1 MASLASSKLPEAASA
16 ASKSPTD
23 VDASLSTSSRLK
35 DLRKKQTT
43 SDSGIE
49 DIMIEYPATIKARRN
64 LTAEGSCSEAFITYI
79 KPGIYEKENV
89 EGKKVIKTIE
99 PKKEKEGSFV
109 DCFKVGLNFLSDHGK
124 SIKTVKKLL
133 QPDPRNRSKKIVETL
148 PIYIINAHSSVDP
161 RVSLEVYNKEK
172 IEWKAKL
179 LNTTPDAVINEE
191 REYSFIDQLESGL
204 FSINIAPSR
213 YNAKYAARTDFFN
226 TKPDSNVFVIQTSPV
241 GFDGKCGD
249 KNMAKFFSRAASDNY
264 NTFRQTLFSGR
275 FSELFDTEQEDEDEK
290 SNMFT
295 PPGYSVLNKTY
306 QFFDDGKK
314 GWDKWG
320 IIKISD
326 IALTRQIDTTEFIY
340 KNGHILNSIDDKLTQ
355 IHPETKLKK
364 DILRTIREGSVIS
377 LKEIV
382 TKLGKGIYID
392 LGCSGMPV
400 RIFDYERKRYS
411 NFGPDEEQLDEF
423 GYPRFEQ
430 VMPIYSIIM
439 RDFAEMS
446 YYQKLAWQDIVSTYY
461 ETMLGESS
469 AADEDNVSLIS
480 NREFSEDLIT
490 KSKQL
495 KLDITDVQKRHYL
508 AALKTEKIIEQKYG
522 EPVPSESKRPEGET
536 DASTAET
543 APMEDSV
550 TPPQSPKKTD
560 KNSDDMFLGS
570 YGGKRKNHTRKKKK
584 KSRKTRKSRKHR

>member
-1 MASLASSKLPEAASA
+1 MSSLASSKLPEAAAASA
-16 ASKSPTD
+16 SASKSSSD
-23 VDASLSTSSRLK
+23 VDTSLSTSSRLK
-35 DLRKKQTT
+35 DLRKRQTT

-49 DIMIEYPATIKARRN
+49 DIMIEYPATIKARKK
-64 LTAEGSCSEAFITYI
+64 LTAEGSCDEAFITYV
-79 KPGIYEKENV
+79 KPGVYEKENV
-89 EGKKVIKTIE
+89 EGKEVIKTIQ
-99 PKKEKEGSFV
+99 PKMELEGSFV

-133 QPDPRNRSKKIVETL
+133 QADPRNRGKRIIEAL

-161 RVSLEVYNKEK
+161 RISLEVYNQEK
-172 IEWKAKL
+172 LSKKAQE
-179 LNTTPDAVINEE
+179 NDTTPDAIINEE

-213 YNAKYAARTDFFN
+213 YNVKYAARTDFFN

-241 GFDGKCGD
+241 GFDGICGD
-249 KNMAKFFSRAASDNY
+249 KNMAKFFSRASRDNY
-264 NTFRQTLFSGR
+264 ATFRQTLFSGR
-275 FSELFDTEQEDEDEK
+275 FGELFDTDQEGDDEK
-290 SNMFT
+290 NNMFT

-306 QFFDDGKK
+306 QFFDDGAR

-326 IALTRQIDTTEFIY
+326 IALTRPIDSSEFIY
-340 KNGHILNSIDDKLTQ
+340 KEAHKLKTKADKLTQ
-355 IHPETKLKK
+355 IHPETKLKR
-364 DILRTIREGSVIS
+364 DIIRSIKQETIIS

-400 RIFDYERKRYS
+400 KVFDYEDKKYTS
-411 NFGPDEEQLDEF
+411 FGPDGDSLDEF
-423 GYPRFEQ
+423 GHPKFEQ
-430 VMPIYSIIM
+430 VIPIYSIIM

-480 NREFSEDLIT
+480 DRAFSEDLII

-508 AALKTEKIIEQKYG
+508 ASLKTEKVVEKRYGKPSSFSVLSSIEPA
-522 EPVPSESKRPEGET
+522 EHKRPEGES
-536 DASTAET
+536 AVSAA
-543 APMEDSV
+543 APADS
-550 TPPQSPKKTD
+550 
-560 KNSDDMFLGS
+560 SDDMFMGA

-584 KSRKTRKSRKHR
+584 KKSKKKSRKYK